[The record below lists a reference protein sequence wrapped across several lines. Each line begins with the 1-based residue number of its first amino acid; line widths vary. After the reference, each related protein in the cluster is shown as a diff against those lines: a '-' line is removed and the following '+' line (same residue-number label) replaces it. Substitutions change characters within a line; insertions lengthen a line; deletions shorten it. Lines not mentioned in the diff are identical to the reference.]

1 MMQRQIVAGVFHLR
15 RSAEDGIRTHADRMV
30 HGLSRPAR

>member
-1 MMQRQIVAGVFHLR
+1 MRG
-15 RSAEDGIRTHADRMV
+15 AENGIRTHADRMI